1 MSMRR
6 GGSLTLL
13 AVVAFASPAQAAQSR
28 ATQASAAQRDCAA
41 LAGNQGGG
49 VQITA
54 ATAIA
59 PQESWSPP
67 AALGAPS
74 PVTVPFCRVEGMIEK
89 RIGFEL
95 WMPPASAWNGRLLGA
110 GVGGDAGVFNFRDL
124 ARGVAAGFASSTT
137 DGGHKSNETHWMMRR
152 DAVLDYT
159 HRAQHLTNLAVRK
172 IVARYYGSGPH
183 HAYFLGCSGGGR
195 QGLKEAQRFAADYDG
210 IVAGAG
216 GPRMPE
222 MSVRHLWHAL
232 YQQNHPEGALDA
244 AAWSRVSAAA
254 IQACDADDGAIDG
267 VVDYP
272 PSCRFDVGA
281 LQCGTSPTQGC
292 LSAAQVQTVRTL
304 QQPLRDEKGRALDS
318 GLLPGVTVRPGPP
331 SPLLLPFFAE
341 GAHRDPNWNPA
352 TFRIGADLA
361 LARKRMP
368 EMAADDADLRRF
380 DARGGKLILYQGWL
394 DPSIIASQS
403 LDYAAAVRAK
413 MGARSDAMLR
423 LYMVPGMP
431 HCGGGDGVNQF
442 GGSGSA
448 LPIGAPDRD
457 LLSAVVDWVEHG
469 KAPQGIT
476 GVRQQS
482 GRVTR
487 ERLLCPSPLVARPVN
502 TDAANQHCEPR
513 APQ

>member
-1 MSMRR
+1 MRTR
-6 GGSLTLL
+6 PAGALTLL
-13 AVVAFASPAQAAQSR
+13 AALALAPASPVFASQAR
-28 ATQASAAQRDCAA
+28 AAHGDCSA
-41 LAGNQGGG
+41 LAGNQGAG
-49 VQITA
+49 VEVTA
-54 ATAIA
+54 ATAIT
-59 PQESWSPP
+59 PQGGWSPP

-74 PVTVPFCRVEGMIEK
+74 PVTVPFCRVEGMIGK

-95 WMPPASAWNGRLLGA
+95 WLPPAAAWNGRLLGA

-137 DGGHKSNETHWMMRR
+137 DGGHKSSETRWMMRR

-172 IVARYYGSGPH
+172 LVTRYYGSGPH

-232 YQQNHPEGALDA
+232 YQQNHPESALDG

-254 IQACDADDGAIDG
+254 IRACDADDGATDG

-272 PSCRFDVGA
+272 PSCRFDVGT
-281 LQCGTSPTQGC
+281 LQCGATSAPGC

-341 GAHRDPNWNPA
+341 GTHRNPGWNPA
-352 TFRIGADLA
+352 TFSIADDLA
-361 LARKRMP
+361 LARRRMP

-413 MGARSDAMLR
+413 MGSRGDGMLR

-448 LPIGAPDRD
+448 LPIGTPDRD

-476 GVRQQS
+476 GERQE
-482 GRVTR
+482 GARITR

-502 TDAANQHCEPR
+502 ADAANQRCEAR
-513 APQ
+513 TAP

>member
-1 MSMRR
+1 MKARHFHA
-6 GGSLTLL
+6 L
-13 AVVAFASPAQAAQSR
+13 ALFAAFAVNAPARAA
-28 ATQASAAQRDCAA
+28 ADGCAA
-41 LAGNQGGG
+41 LAGNQGDG
-49 VQITA
+49 VVITS
-54 ATAIA
+54 ATAIT
-59 PQESWSPP
+59 PQGSWSPP
-67 AALGAPS
+67 ASLGAPS
-74 PVTVPFCRVEGMIEK
+74 PVSVPFCRVEGTIEK

-95 WMPPASAWNGRLLGA
+95 WLPATAAWNGRLLGA

-124 ARGVAAGFASSTT
+124 ARGVTAGYASSTT
-137 DGGHKSNETHWMMRR
+137 DGGHKASETRWMMRR

-159 HRAQHLTNLAVRK
+159 HRAQHLTNTAVRRL
-172 IVARYYGSGPH
+172 IARYYGAGPH

-232 YQQNHPEGALDA
+232 YQQSHPEGALDG

-254 IQACDADDGAIDG
+254 ARACDADDGALDG
-267 VVDYP
+267 VVDHP

-281 LQCGTSPTQGC
+281 LQCGASSEPGC

-304 QQPLRDEKGRALDS
+304 QQPLRDEKGRALDT

-341 GAHRDPNWNPA
+341 GTHRDPRWNPA
-352 TFRIGADLA
+352 AFSIGGDLA
-361 LARKRMP
+361 LARRRMP
-368 EMAADDADLRRF
+368 EMAADDPDLSRF
-380 DARGGKLILYQGWL
+380 AARGGRLILYQGWL

-403 LDYAAAVRAK
+403 VDYAANVRAK
-413 MGARSDAMLR
+413 MGSRSDDMLR

-431 HCGGGDGVNQF
+431 HCGGGEGANQF

-448 LPIGAPDRD
+448 LPLGAADRD
-457 LLSAVVDWVEHG
+457 LLSAVVEWVEH
-469 KAPQGIT
+469 ARPPQGIAA
-476 GVRQQS
+476 VRLE
-482 GRVTR
+482 GARVTR
-487 ERLLCPSPLVARPVN
+487 ERLLCPYPLVARPTN
-502 TDAANQHCEPR
+502 ADAASQRCVARPEP
-513 APQ
+513 

>member
-1 MSMRR
+1 MGARP
-6 GGSLTLL
+6 GSALTLL
-13 AVVAFASPAQAAQSR
+13 
-28 ATQASAAQRDCAA
+28 CA
-41 LAGNQGGG
+41 LALNSLALASSAGARPGDCSALTGHQGSGAQ
-49 VQITA
+49 VTA
-54 ATAIA
+54 ATAIT
-59 PQESWSPP
+59 PPGSWTAP
-67 AALGAPS
+67 AALGTPS
-74 PVTVPFCRVEGMIEK
+74 TVTVPFCRVEGMIEK

-95 WMPPASAWNGRLLGA
+95 WLPPPAAWNGRLLGA

-124 ARGVAAGFASSTT
+124 SRGVTAGFASSTT
-137 DGGHKSNETHWMMRR
+137 DGGHKSSETRWMMRR

-159 HRAQHLTNLAVRK
+159 HRAQHLTNLAVRG

-210 IVAGAG
+210 VVAGAG

-232 YQQNHPEGALDA
+232 YQQNHPDGALDG
-244 AAWSRVSAAA
+244 AAWSRVSTAAA
-254 IQACDADDGAIDG
+254 RACDADDGVIDG

-272 PSCRFDVGA
+272 PSCRFDVGT
-281 LQCGTSPTQGC
+281 LQCGASAAPGC

-341 GAHRDPNWNPA
+341 GTHRDPGWNPA
-352 TFRIGADLA
+352 TFNIADDLA
-361 LARKRMP
+361 LARRRMP
-368 EMAADDADLRRF
+368 EMAADNADLRPL

-442 GGSGSA
+442 GGSGSTM
-448 LPIGAPDRD
+448 PIGTPDRD
-457 LLSAVVDWVEHG
+457 LLSAVVEWVEHG
-469 KAPQGIT
+469 TAPQGII
-476 GVRQQS
+476 GVRLES

-487 ERLLCPSPLVARPVN
+487 ERLLCPSPLTPAPVN
-502 TDAANQHCEPR
+502 ADATHQRCEAR
-513 APQ
+513 AAQ

>member
-1 MSMRR
+1 MTAANSRQMRMR
-6 GGSLTLL
+6 SASALTLL
-13 AVVAFASPAQAAQSR
+13 LLPAVSPHAGAADACAS
-28 ATQASAAQRDCAA
+28 
-41 LAGNQGGG
+41 LAGNHGAG
-49 VQITA
+49 VVVTA

-59 PQESWSPP
+59 PQGSWSPP
-67 AALGAPS
+67 AALGAPA
-74 PVTVPFCRVEGMIEK
+74 PVSVPFCRVEGTLEK

-95 WMPPASAWNGRLLGA
+95 WLPPAAAWNGRLLGA

-137 DGGHKSNETHWMMRR
+137 DGGHKASETRWMMRR

-159 HRAQHLTNLAVRK
+159 HRAQHLTNVAVRGL
-172 IVARYYGSGPH
+172 IARYYGAGPH

-195 QGLKEAQRFAADYDG
+195 QGLKQAQRFPADYDG

-232 YQQNHPEGALDA
+232 YQQKHPEGALDG
-244 AAWSRVSAAA
+244 AAWTRVSAAA
-254 IQACDADDGAIDG
+254 TRACDADDGALDG
-267 VVDYP
+267 VVDHP
-272 PSCRFDVGA
+272 PSCRFDVGTM
-281 LQCGTSPTQGC
+281 QCGVDNAPGC

-304 QQPLRDEKGRALDS
+304 QQPLRDEKGRALDT

-341 GAHRDPNWNPA
+341 GAHRDPDWDPA
-352 TFRIGADLA
+352 GFSIAGDLA
-361 LARKRMP
+361 LARRRMP
-368 EMAADDADLRRF
+368 QMAADDPDLRRF
-380 DARGGKLILYQGWL
+380 AARGGKLILYQGWL

-413 MGARSDAMLR
+413 LGERSDDMLR

-431 HCGGGDGVNQF
+431 HCGGGEGVNQF

-448 LPIGAPDRD
+448 LPLGTAERD
-457 LLSAVVDWVEHG
+457 LLSAVVDWVE
-469 KAPQGIT
+469 KARPPQAIT
-476 GVRQQS
+476 GVRLEG

-487 ERLLCPSPLVARPVN
+487 ERLLCPYPLVARPASA
-502 TDAANQHCEPR
+502 DAANQRCVARPEP
-513 APQ
+513 

>member
-1 MSMRR
+1 MPARP
-6 GGSLTLL
+6 GAALTLL
-13 AVVAFASPAQAAQSR
+13 AALAAASQAG
-28 ATQASAAQRDCAA
+28 AADNCAA
-41 LAGNQGGG
+41 LAGSQGAG
-49 VQITA
+49 VVVTA
-54 ATAIA
+54 ATAIT
-59 PQESWSPP
+59 PSGEWRPP
-67 AALGAPS
+67 ASLGAPS
-74 PVTVPFCRVEGMIEK
+74 PVSVQFCRVEGTIDK

-95 WMPPASAWNGRLLGA
+95 WLPPAAAWNGRLLGA

-124 ARGVAAGFASSTT
+124 ARGIAAGYASSTT
-137 DGGHKSNETHWMMRR
+137 DGGHKSSEARWMMRR

-172 IVARYYGSGPH
+172 LIASYYGAGPH

-195 QGLKEAQRFAADYDG
+195 QGLKQAQRFAADYDG

-232 YQQNHPEGALDA
+232 YQQSHPEGALDG

-254 IQACDADDGAIDG
+254 ARACDADDGAADG

-272 PSCRFDVGA
+272 PSCRFDVGT
-281 LQCGTSPTQGC
+281 LQCGVNSEPGC

-304 QQPLRDEKGRALDS
+304 QQPLRDEKGRALDT

-341 GAHRDPNWNPA
+341 GAHRDPAWSPA
-352 TFRIGADLA
+352 SFSIAGDLA
-361 LARKRMP
+361 LARRRMP
-368 EMAADDADLRRF
+368 EMAADDADLSRF
-380 DARGGKLILYQGWL
+380 AARGGKLILYQGWL

-413 MGARSDAMLR
+413 LGPRSDDMLR

-431 HCGGGDGVNQF
+431 HCGGGEGVNQF

-448 LPIGAPDRD
+448 LPLGTADRD
-457 LLSAVVDWVEHG
+457 LLSAVVDWVEH
-469 KAPQGIT
+469 ARPPQAIAA
-476 GVRQQS
+476 VRLEG
-482 GRVTR
+482 GRVAR
-487 ERLLCPSPLVARPVN
+487 ERLLCPYPLVARPTN
-502 TDAANQHCEPR
+502 ADAANQRCVTQPV
-513 APQ
+513 Q

>member
-1 MSMRR
+1 MQRR
-6 GGSLTLL
+6 GRALLL
-13 AVVAFASPAQAAQSR
+13 AAMLPAALPVLAPAAES
-28 ATQASAAQRDCAA
+28 CAA
-41 LAGNQGGG
+41 LAGAQGNG
-49 VQITA
+49 VVVTA
-54 ATAIA
+54 ATAIT
-59 PQESWSPP
+59 PKGPWLPP
-67 AALGAPS
+67 ASLGSPS
-74 PVTVPFCRVEGMIEK
+74 PVEVPFCRVEGMIEK

-95 WMPPASAWNGRLLGA
+95 WLPSAQGWNGRLLGA

-124 ARGVAAGFASSTT
+124 ARGLTAGFASSTT
-137 DGGHKSNETHWMMRR
+137 DGGHKTSETNWMMRS

-172 IVARYYGSGPH
+172 LIKRYYGDGPH

-232 YQQNHPEGALDA
+232 YQQNHPEGALDG
-244 AAWSRVSAAA
+244 AAWARVSAAA
-254 IQACDADDGAIDG
+254 TRACDADDGARDG

-272 PSCRFDVGA
+272 PACRFDVGTM
-281 LQCGTSPTQGC
+281 QCGVNSEAGC
-292 LSAAQVQTVRTL
+292 LTAAQVTTVRAL

-331 SPLLLPFFAE
+331 SPLLLPFFAQ
-341 GAHRDPNWNPA
+341 GTHRDPGWSPA
-352 TFRIGADLA
+352 SFHIASDLA

-368 EMAADDADLRRF
+368 EMAADDPDLGRF
-380 DARGGKLILYQGWL
+380 ASHGGKLILYQGWL

-413 MGARSDAMLR
+413 LGEKRAADMLR
-423 LYMVPGMP
+423 LYMIPGMP
-431 HCGGGDGVNQF
+431 HCGGGEGVNQF
-442 GGSGSA
+442 GGSTSQ
-448 LPIGAPDRD
+448 LPIGAADRD
-457 LLSAVVDWVEHG
+457 LLSAVVDWVELG
-469 KAPQGIT
+469 KAPQGIA
-476 GVRQQS
+476 GVRLES

-487 ERLLCPSPLVARPVN
+487 ERLLCPSPLVARPV
-502 TDAANQHCEPR
+502 DAANAAAQRCVARPE
-513 APQ
+513 